1 MMGDFHFLRPWW
13 LVALVPAAMLWCLL
27 RRRYDGM
34 RSWQRVIAPHLL
46 PYLVIDKEG
55 GSHLW
60 PIDAIALCWLL
71 TILAIAGPT
80 WRREPT
86 PFADDVAAVAIVVQV
101 TPSMTTSDIQPSRLT
116 RGVEKIEDL
125 LRLRKGAKTAL
136 VAYAGTAHVVMPTT
150 TDDGIITT
158 FAQALD
164 PKIMPSEGDAVADA
178 FDLAD
183 KTLADAGGGS
193 ILWIADSVAPEEL
206 QPLATWRARSAT
218 QVRLLPPLGDG
229 PELDALTKVADSV
242 EAQVTR
248 LTADDGDVARISRA
262 AKFAT
267 ATSNEPGSQWHEAG
281 YWLTPLIAFV
291 TLTFFRRGWMAPSAA
306 R

>member
-1 MMGDFHFLRPWW
+1 MMGDFHFLRPGW
-13 LVALVPAAMLWCLL
+13 LVALVPAAVLWWML
-27 RRRYDGM
+27 RRRHDGM
-34 RSWQRVIAPHLL
+34 WNWHHVIAPHLF
-46 PYLVIDKEG
+46 PYLTLGKEG
-55 GSHLW
+55 GSPRW
-60 PIDAIALCWLL
+60 PINAIALGWLL

-125 LRLRKGAKTAL
+125 LRLRKGAKTSL
-136 VAYAGTAHVVMPTT
+136 VAYAGTAHIVMPTT

-158 FAQALD
+158 FAQSLD
-164 PKIMPSEGDAVADA
+164 PSIMPREGDAVAEA
-178 FDLAD
+178 FQLANN
-183 KTLADAGGGS
+183 TLADAGGGS

-206 QPLATWRARSAT
+206 QSLSAWRAKSPT
-218 QVRLLPPLGDG
+218 QVRLLPPLSESS
-229 PELDALTKVADSV
+229 ELDAIIKAAGSV
-242 EAQVTR
+242 EAQVIR
-248 LTADDGDVARISRA
+248 LTADDSDVARIARA

-267 ATSNEPGSQWHEAG
+267 AVPNELSSQWHEAG